1 MPTLEESN
9 ALYRS
14 VIKYQSVAIVIL
26 MAMGM
31 LSVGWYMSRM
41 QFTPSDIMQ
50 EVKIQGENSTL
61 RQQEMQQALIQL
73 EAKGEERATT
83 VTQAMTSIQEKL
95 EDHDI
100 RLERIEKDYILRK
113 ENQDVPPPDL

>member
-1 MPTLEESN
+1 
-9 ALYRS
+9 YRT

-31 LSVGWYMSRM
+31 LAFGWYMSRM

-113 ENQDVPPPDL
+113 DNK